1 MSSDHSL
8 IFKTS
13 FVQRI
18 SKSRCNHH
26 AMDRGPYCK
35 RPLNETSYVAAVLFA
50 MKMLRGH
57 KDEKAK
63 QWLCMITNRGEYSAD
78 IADYPVKLTMWWCTS
93 KNLERRTCSKQDRTC
108 WNQVFR
114 CFCFSWSRLSV
125 WFKFLA
131 WAATQSWVWKI
142 WKVEANFFS
151 LFYFWQSYKTFDDIQ
166 ARKCVKSMRCLQH
179 LHIGR
184 HLV

>member
-1 MSSDHSL
+1 MLTNVIWCLCTSGKSLGPYSNTGLTDACCSMSSDHSL

-78 IADYPVKLTMWWCTS
+78 IADYPVKLTMWWCTLY
-93 KNLERRTCSKQDRTC
+93 KQEFGKANLFKTGQDMLESSVSLLLLFMIPFER
-108 WNQVFR
+108 
-114 CFCFSWSRLSV
+114 L
-125 WFKFLA
+125 
-131 WAATQSWVWKI
+131 
-142 WKVEANFFS
+142 
-151 LFYFWQSYKTFDDIQ
+151 IQ
-166 ARKCVKSMRCLQH
+166 
-179 LHIGR
+179 I
-184 HLV
+184 